1 MHDRCEWSI
10 INGLGNGLWMCNI
23 ICNRQLNMDRE
34 NIATIAPQ
42 MVKCSTRMSRIIVK
56 HRLLTFVWK
65 CRGSVGGGRNENPTF
80 VLETIIVHLE
90 KNVKLIIWVNKQ
102 NMFLFHP
109 PPPPFYISLHISGL
123 QTVGSLK
130 TQTMVSHTRSLNVC
144 LFLRTSKTSL
154 STTHTVDLLL
164 TLSEVDPCSL

>member
-65 CRGSVGGGRNENPTF
+65 CRVGGGRNENPTF

-109 PPPPFYISLHISGL
+109 PPPLFYISLHISGL

>member
-1 MHDRCEWSI
+1 
-10 INGLGNGLWMCNI
+10 MCNI

-90 KNVKLIIWVNKQ
+90 KNVKLII
-102 NMFLFHP
+102 
-109 PPPPFYISLHISGL
+109 
-123 QTVGSLK
+123 
-130 TQTMVSHTRSLNVC
+130 
-144 LFLRTSKTSL
+144 
-154 STTHTVDLLL
+154 
-164 TLSEVDPCSL
+164 